1 MAMIK
6 ISKEGRGSQPK
17 GGHSFWLAV
26 FRCFIPSW
34 LGWVVDQRSSDLGS
48 QKAHTSILYIHPH
61 PWRGQREGRK
71 QREKWGRPDSALVP
85 FLSTLHLHYIWTPGG
100 EVLQSGLSSLV
111 NALRKLTGTRRSAL
125 LIS

>member
-1 MAMIK
+1 MA
-6 ISKEGRGSQPK
+6 GSFQVFYSILV
-17 GGHSFWLAV
+17 GG
-26 FRCFIPSW
+26 
-34 LGWVVDQRSSDLGS
+34 GVDQRSSDLGS

-61 PWRGQREGRK
+61 PWRGQREERK

-111 NALRKLTGTRRSAL
+111 NALRKLTGTQRSAL
-125 LIS
+125 LVS